1 MFRWPANAL
10 IANNRSVGR
19 QPLSY
24 VRGSDWTVRVSS
36 DASHDREG
44 VVPAWRTSPG
54 GKAARYVLATILCAA
69 ALTAQTTVFKTK
81 VQLVHV
87 IATVKNPDGQPV
99 GALEKSDFT
108 ISDNGV
114 RQEIAFFQRTTEQAL
129 SIVLLIDTSGST
141 AKDLKYETDSAAK
154 FLHVLLSEGNPQ
166 DAVALYSFNYEVREE
181 HGFTRNYTALENRL
195 KLLHGEAGTS
205 LYDAI
210 HLAARALEPREGRKV
225 IVVITDGGNTTSSV
239 DIQTALKEAQF
250 ADAVIY
256 PVVVIPITNEAG
268 RNTGGEHSLIFMA
281 QRTGGR
287 TFFPDVGKLDKAFAD
302 IITELRT
309 QYLLS
314 FYPQGVPLTKDP
326 YHKLQVATGL
336 PDLRVSARDGYYGD
350 AEGAGSADARTTV
363 SPNGRKKRP
372 QQ

>member
-1 MFRWPANAL
+1 MVASQRAL
-10 IANNRSVGR
+10 RHIG
-19 QPLSY
+19 
-24 VRGSDWTVRVSS
+24 
-36 DASHDREG
+36 
-44 VVPAWRTSPG
+44 
-54 GKAARYVLATILCAA
+54 AAFLCAA
-69 ALTAQTTVFKTK
+69 ALTAQSTVFKTK

-87 IATVKNPDGQPV
+87 IATVKNPDGDPV
-99 GALEKSDFT
+99 GALQKSDFT

-114 RQEIAFFQRTTEQAL
+114 RQDIAFFQRTTEQPL

-141 AKDLKYETDSAAK
+141 AKDLKYETDSATK
-154 FLHVLLSEGNPQ
+154 FLHALLTEGNPQ
-166 DAVALYSFNYEVREE
+166 DTVALYSFNYEVREE
-181 HGFTRNYTALENRL
+181 HNFTRNYAALDARL

-239 DIQTALKEAQF
+239 DIHTALREAQF
-250 ADAVIY
+250 ADAVVY
-256 PVVVIPITNEAG
+256 PVVVIPITNNAG
-268 RNTGGEHSLIFMA
+268 RNTGGENALFFLA
-281 QRTGGR
+281 QSTGGR
-287 TFFPDVGKLDKAFAD
+287 TFYPDVGKLDKAFVD

-326 YHKLQVATGL
+326 YHKLQVAISS

-363 SPNGRKKRP
+363 NPNGRKKRP
-372 QQ
+372 

>member
-1 MFRWPANAL
+1 MFRWPARP
-10 IANNRSVGR
+10 I
-19 QPLSY
+19 
-24 VRGSDWTVRVSS
+24 
-36 DASHDREG
+36 G
-44 VVPAWRTSPG
+44 V
-54 GKAARYVLATILCAA
+54 AALCAA
-69 ALTAQTTVFKTK
+69 ALTAQPAVFKTK

-87 IATVKNPDGQPV
+87 IATVKNPAGEPV

-114 RQEIAFFQRTTEQAL
+114 RQEIAFFQRTTEQPL

-154 FLHVLLSEGNPQ
+154 FLHALLTEGNPQ

-181 HGFTRNYTALENRL
+181 HNFTRNYAALDARL

-210 HLAARALEPREGRKV
+210 HLGARALEPREGRKV

-239 DIQTALKEAQF
+239 DIHTALKQAQF
-250 ADAVIY
+250 ADAVVY
-256 PVVVIPITNEAG
+256 PVVVIPITNNAG
-268 RNTGGEHSLIFMA
+268 RNTGGENALFFLA
-281 QRTGGR
+281 QSTGGR
-287 TFFPDVGKLDKAFAD
+287 TFYPDVGKLDKAFLD

-326 YHKLQVATGL
+326 YHKLKVTATSS
-336 PDLRVSARDGYYGD
+336 DLRVSARDGYYGD
-350 AEGAGSADARTTV
+350 AEGAGSADARTAV

>member
-1 MFRWPANAL
+1 MFRWPVSWLGAQKYSRDRY
-10 IANNRSVGR
+10 RS
-19 QPLSY
+19 L
-24 VRGSDWTVRVSS
+24 TV
-36 DASHDREG
+36 
-44 VVPAWRTSPG
+44 
-54 GKAARYVLATILCAA
+54 AARIGAAMVAAVVCAA
-69 ALTAQTTVFKTK
+69 ALTAQTAVFKTR

-87 IATVKNPDGQPV
+87 IATVKNADGQPV
-99 GALEKSDFT
+99 GALEKADFT

-114 RQEIAFFQRTTEQAL
+114 RQDVAFFQRTTEQAL

-166 DAVALYSFNYEVREE
+166 DTVALYSFNYEVREE
-181 HGFTRNYTALENRL
+181 HNFTRNYPALENRL

-210 HLAARALEPREGRKV
+210 HLAAHALEPREGRKV

-287 TFFPDVGKLDKAFAD
+287 TFFPDLGKLDKAFAD

-326 YHKLQVATGL
+326 YHKLQVATTA

-350 AEGAGSADARTTV
+350 AEGAGSADARTAV

>member
-1 MFRWPANAL
+1 MFARGQATKQISAAL
-10 IANNRSVGR
+10 
-19 QPLSY
+19 
-24 VRGSDWTVRVSS
+24 
-36 DASHDREG
+36 
-44 VVPAWRTSPG
+44 
-54 GKAARYVLATILCAA
+54 LCAA
-69 ALTAQTTVFKTK
+69 ALTAQPTVFKTK
-81 VQLVHV
+81 VELVHV
-87 IATVKNPDGQPV
+87 IATVKNSAGQLV

-114 RQEIAFFQRTTEQAL
+114 RQEIAYFQRQTEQPL

-141 AKDLKYETDSAAK
+141 AKDLKYETDSATK
-154 FLHVLLSEGNPQ
+154 FLHALLTEGNPQ

-181 HGFTRNYTALENRL
+181 HNFTRNYAALDARL
-195 KLLHGEAGTS
+195 RLLHGEAGTS

-225 IVVITDGGNTTSSV
+225 IVVITDGGETTSSV
-239 DIQTALKEAQF
+239 GIQTALKEAQF

-326 YHKLQVATGL
+326 YHKLQVATTS

-350 AEGAGSADARTTV
+350 AEGAGSADARTAV

>member
-1 MFRWPANAL
+1 MFRWPASA
-10 IANNRSVGR
+10 
-19 QPLSY
+19 P
-24 VRGSDWTVRVSS
+24 
-36 DASHDREG
+36 DASRDREG
-44 VVPAWRTSPG
+44 AVPVPRMFARRQATG
-54 GKAARYVLATILCAA
+54 RIGAAVLCASVLCA
-69 ALTAQTTVFKTK
+69 TALTAQTTVFKTK

-87 IATVKNPDGQPV
+87 IATVKNPDGEPA

-154 FLHVLLSEGNPQ
+154 FLHALLTEGNPQ

-181 HGFTRNYTALENRL
+181 RNFTRNYTALENRL

-225 IVVITDGGNTTSSV
+225 IVVITDGGETTSSV
-239 DIQTALKEAQF
+239 RIETALKEAQF

-256 PVVVIPITNEAG
+256 PVVVIPITNPAG
-268 RNTGGEHSLIFMA
+268 RNTAGEHALIFMA

-287 TFFPDVGKLDKAFAD
+287 TFFPDAGKLDKAFAD
-302 IITELRT
+302 IIAELRT

-326 YHKLQVATGL
+326 YHKLQVSTTS

-350 AEGAGSADARTTV
+350 AEGAGPADARTAV
-363 SPNGRKKRP
+363 SPDGRKKRP
-372 QQ
+372 Q

>member
-1 MFRWPANAL
+1 MFRWPARVL
-10 IANNRSVGR
+10 IR
-19 QPLSY
+19 
-24 VRGSDWTVRVSS
+24 
-36 DASHDREG
+36 
-44 VVPAWRTSPG
+44 
-54 GKAARYVLATILCAA
+54 AARVRSCQAIGWQAKAPAPQERKPLRVKVGQTLSSVNHGIKFIAAAILCAA

-87 IATVKNPDGQPV
+87 IATVKNPDGEPV
-99 GALEKSDFT
+99 GALQKSDFT

-114 RQEIAFFQRTTEQAL
+114 RQEIAFFQRTTEQPL

-141 AKDLKYETDSAAK
+141 AKDLKYETDSAGK
-154 FLHVLLSEGNPQ
+154 FLHALLTEGNPQ

-181 HGFTRNYTALENRL
+181 HGFTRNYASLEARL
-195 KLLHGEAGTS
+195 KVLHGEAGTS

-210 HLAARALEPREGRKV
+210 HLAARALERREGRKV
-225 IVVITDGGNTTSSV
+225 IVVITDGGETTSSV
-239 DIQTALKEAQF
+239 GIHTALKEAQF

-281 QRTGGR
+281 QGTGG
-287 TFFPDVGKLDKAFAD
+287 TPFFPDVGKLDKAFAD

-326 YHKLQVATGL
+326 YHKLQVATTSPG
-336 PDLRVSARDGYYGD
+336 LRVSARDGYYGD
-350 AEGAGSADARTTV
+350 AEGAGSADARTAV

>member
-1 MFRWPANAL
+1 MFQWPARHIGAAIL
-10 IANNRSVGR
+10 CSARNRERWRPGPGR
-19 QPLSY
+19 
-24 VRGSDWTVRVSS
+24 
-36 DASHDREG
+36 
-44 VVPAWRTSPG
+44 
-54 GKAARYVLATILCAA
+54 AAGRSLTLAVLCAA
-69 ALTAQTTVFKTK
+69 ALSGQTTVFKTK

-87 IATVKNPDGQPV
+87 IATVKNPDGEPV
-99 GALEKSDFT
+99 GALEKADFT

-114 RQEIAFFQRTTEQAL
+114 RQEIAFFQRTTEQPL

-154 FLHVLLSEGNPQ
+154 FLHALLAEGNPQ

-181 HGFTRNYTALENRL
+181 HSFTRNYTALENRL

-256 PVVVIPITNEAG
+256 PVVVMPITNEAG

-287 TFFPDVGKLDKAFAD
+287 TFFPDAGKLDKAFAD

-326 YHKLQVATGL
+326 YHKLQVATTS

-363 SPNGRKKRP
+363 NPNGRKKRS